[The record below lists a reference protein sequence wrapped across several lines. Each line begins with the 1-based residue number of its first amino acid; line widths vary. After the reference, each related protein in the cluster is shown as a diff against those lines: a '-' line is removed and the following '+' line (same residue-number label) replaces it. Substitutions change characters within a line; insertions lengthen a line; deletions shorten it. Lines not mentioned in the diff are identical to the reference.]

1 MVTFFLSPDD
11 QGSPVPQLCCNAAAA
26 QQRAT
31 SVFPAPAWQGTS
43 PLRRLGGLFSKPC
56 FGNFLPVT
64 HSKICA
70 S

>member
-11 QGSPVPQLCCNAAAA
+11 QGSPMPQLCCNAAAA

-43 PLRRLGGLFSKPC
+43 PFLTETWRPFLKAMLWKLF
-56 FGNFLPVT
+56 
-64 HSKICA
+64 A
-70 S
+70 SDPQ